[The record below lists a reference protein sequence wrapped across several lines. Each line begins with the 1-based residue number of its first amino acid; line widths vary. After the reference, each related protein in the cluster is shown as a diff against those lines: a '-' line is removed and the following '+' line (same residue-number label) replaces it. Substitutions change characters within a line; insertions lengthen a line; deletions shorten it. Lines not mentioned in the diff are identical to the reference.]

1 MLDVPTVRG
10 TAASDEPFVPAMIS
24 ALLYLQFHSVKNRL
38 LQRFKRLK
46 QPKYLFGAIVGG
58 LYFYFY
64 FFRFLLGR
72 SASRGQWTGAAP
84 MPAIPQVDPL
94 FYESLGALIL
104 FVIVLLAWFI
114 PRERASLSFT
124 ESEVAFLF
132 PAPVTRRGLIHF
144 KLLRSQLAIL
154 FTALFFTLISSR
166 FGAGGRWLIR
176 GAGWWV

>member
-72 SASRGQWTGAAP
+72 RGP
-84 MPAIPQVDPL
+84 MGGPPNLGVPSLPTDPL
-94 FYESLGALIL
+94 LYESFGALIF
-104 FVIVLLAWFI
+104 FVVVFLAWVF
-114 PRERASLSFT
+114 PHQRA
-124 ESEVAFLF
+124 
-132 PAPVTRRGLIHF
+132 
-144 KLLRSQLAIL
+144 
-154 FTALFFTLISSR
+154 ALVF
-166 FGAGGRWLIR
+166 
-176 GAGWWV
+176 